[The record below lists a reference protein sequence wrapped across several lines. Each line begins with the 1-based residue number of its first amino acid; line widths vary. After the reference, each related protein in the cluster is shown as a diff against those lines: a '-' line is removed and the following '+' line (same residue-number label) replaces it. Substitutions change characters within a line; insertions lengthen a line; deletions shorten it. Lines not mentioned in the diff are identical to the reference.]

1 MNSLLN
7 LINEKKAHLAN
18 YEMLSYQL
26 LTADIEEI
34 NPILD
39 QREAII
45 VGINKVDNRI
55 NEFIELSEFK
65 NHLKECKGKK
75 IKREEIHPYLY
86 EICDGFGSIQDSL
99 INIQKIET
107 QIIERL
113 EMLKNELHSNL
124 IQVENVSKIKKYFE
138 TYETEMQHMN
148 QMMRKSTK
156 I

>member
-7 LINEKKAHLAN
+7 LINEKRAHLVN

-34 NPILD
+34 NPLLD
-39 QREAII
+39 QRDAII

-65 NHLKECKGKK
+65 NHLKECKEKK

-138 TYETEMQHMN
+138 TYETEMQDMN

>member
-7 LINEKKAHLAN
+7 LINEKKAHLVN

-34 NPILD
+34 NPLLD
-39 QREAII
+39 QRDAII
-45 VGINKVDNRI
+45 VCINKVDNRI

-65 NHLKECKGKK
+65 NHLKECKEKK

-86 EICDGFGSIQDSL
+86 EICDGFGSIQDTL

-138 TYETEMQHMN
+138 TYETEMQDMN

>member
-7 LINEKKAHLAN
+7 LINGKKAHLVN

-65 NHLKECKGKK
+65 NHLKECKEKK
-75 IKREEIHPYLY
+75 FNSEEIHPYLY
-86 EICDGFGSIQDSL
+86 EICDGFESVQDSL

-138 TYETEMQHMN
+138 TYETEMQDMN
-148 QMMRKSTK
+148 QIMRKSTK

>member
-7 LINEKKAHLAN
+7 LINEKRAHLVN

-34 NPILD
+34 NPLLD
-39 QREAII
+39 QRDAII

-65 NHLKECKGKK
+65 NHLKECKEKK

-86 EICDGFGSIQDSL
+86 EICDGFGSIQDTL

-138 TYETEMQHMN
+138 TYETEMQDMN

>member
-7 LINEKKAHLAN
+7 LINEKRAHLVN
-18 YEMLSYQL
+18 YEMLSYHL

-39 QREAII
+39 QRETII

-65 NHLKECKGKK
+65 NHLKECKEKK
-75 IKREEIHPYLY
+75 INREEIHPYLY
-86 EICDGFGSIQDSL
+86 EICDGFESVQDSL

-138 TYETEMQHMN
+138 TYETEMQDMN

>member
-7 LINEKKAHLAN
+7 LINEKKAHLVN

-65 NHLKECKGKK
+65 NHLKECKEKK
-75 IKREEIHPYLY
+75 FNREEIHPYLY
-86 EICDGFGSIQDSL
+86 EICDGFESVQDSL

-138 TYETEMQHMN
+138 TYETEMQDMN

>member
-7 LINEKKAHLAN
+7 LINEKRAHLVN

-34 NPILD
+34 NPLLD
-39 QREAII
+39 QRDAII
-45 VGINKVDNRI
+45 VCINKVDNRI

-65 NHLKECKGKK
+65 NHLKECKEKK

-138 TYETEMQHMN
+138 TYETEMQDMN

>member
-7 LINEKKAHLAN
+7 LINEKRAHLVN

-65 NHLKECKGKK
+65 NHLKECKEKK

-86 EICDGFGSIQDSL
+86 EICDGFGSIQDTL

-138 TYETEMQHMN
+138 TYETEMQDMN